1 MSKAYFAGPYDL
13 HRDLDMKFID
23 HLRYVLATTLAE
35 QQKTKR
41 IRHARTD
48 SLEVPETNAAVVIP
62 DGKYCR

>member
-1 MSKAYFAGPYDL
+1 
-13 HRDLDMKFID
+13 MKFID